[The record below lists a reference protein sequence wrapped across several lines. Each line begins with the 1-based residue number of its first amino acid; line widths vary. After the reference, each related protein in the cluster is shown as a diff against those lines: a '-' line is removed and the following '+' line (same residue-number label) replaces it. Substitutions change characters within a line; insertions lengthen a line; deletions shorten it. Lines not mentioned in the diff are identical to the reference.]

1 MPTRLSRPEQAERVR
16 TELLAAARKEFLR
29 SGYHGATL
37 DRIAAEAGYTKGAVY
52 SRFAGKADLLLAL
65 LEERIESRAAQ
76 NEAWAESLVGAH
88 GLDEMVQRWAEVER
102 EDAAWSLLVIE
113 FRVHASRDQ
122 KLNQRYAALHA
133 RTVAG
138 VEDILQRVLG
148 ESDAD
153 LARMVFAVG
162 IGTTLERAADPGAA
176 GSEAV
181 SRFVNALAG
190 KWGSIT

>member
-1 MPTRLSRPEQAERVR
+1 MPSRLSRPEQAERVR
-16 TELLAAARKEFLR
+16 TELLAAARKEFLQ

-37 DRIAAEAGYTKGAVY
+37 DRIAAEAGYTKGVVY
-52 SRFAGKADLLLAL
+52 SRFAGKADLFLAL

-76 NEAWAESLVGAH
+76 NEAWAESLDGAQ
-88 GLDEMVQRWAEVER
+88 GLDELIQRWGVIER
-102 EDAAWSLLVIE
+102 DDAAWSLLVIE
-113 FRVHASRDQ
+113 FRVHASRDP

-133 RTVAG
+133 RTIAG
-138 VEDILQRVLG
+138 VEDILQRVVG

-162 IGTTLERAADPGAA
+162 IGTTLERAADPDVV

-181 SRFVNALAG
+181 SRFINVLT
-190 KWGSIT
+190 GSGG